1 MANNPIPMHAGRRD
15 MARELG
21 VKFEAQRQAAHD
33 ESRRNE
39 GAIGA
44 LLHAEECM
52 QAQVSFWKAEAAKGN
67 CEAETAQKYRDI
79 IEDCC
84 GVVRNLKLAA
94 DQNLVAQRGKLA
106 QAEASLDAC
115 QEAFDYEGRA
125 IEEVMTALAEAEKP
139 ATQDAGHN
147 EAEPE
152 PKSRRVGERPAESL
166 ASKRKTKASA

>member
-1 MANNPIPMHAGRRD
+1 

-21 VKFEAQRQAAHD
+21 VKFEAQRLAAHD

-52 QAQVSFWKAEAAKGN
+52 QAQIAFWKAEAAKGN
-67 CEAETAQKYRDI
+67 CDAEKAQQYRDI

-125 IEEVMTALAEAEKP
+125 IEEVMNALAEAEKP
-139 ATQDAGHN
+139 QDATQPDTD
-147 EAEPE
+147 
-152 PKSRRVGERPAESL
+152 PKARRVGERPAESL
-166 ASKRKTKASA
+166 ASKRKAKATA